1 MKSPY
6 KKIIV
11 YDLETGGFKSE
22 HNSITEAA
30 FVCIDLEN
38 LEIVDEMSVMIL
50 PYFDLSNKEEDSI
63 KEAKEIYKQ
72 ISEKDSETGKKVLL
86 YKGAKLN
93 LKDLGDLP
101 DDIEEF
107 ESLFLNSDIM
117 DYKEIEKLLS
127 SSQYNDITQMFFDK
141 AYTKGA
147 LEATHMNKELLVSE
161 GVDRNEAA
169 DKIQAFFNKHTVG
182 NSKPILAGHNIK
194 KFDNPFLESFLR
206 LHKIQF
212 NSIINQTQMIDTL
225 EWARLRWYDM
235 PSYALGV
242 VANELNVTLKGAH
255 RALPDTVANA
265 KVLVK
270 MLQSFRG
277 EGVQESTYTRK
288 KLTMNF

>member
-11 YDLETGGFKSE
+11 YDLETGGFKSDY
-22 HNSITEAA
+22 NSITEAA

-50 PYFDLSNKEEDSI
+50 PYFDLSNKEEDPI
-63 KEAKEIYKQ
+63 REAKEIYKQ
-72 ISEKDSETGKKVLL
+72 ISEKDPETGKKVLP
-86 YKGAKLN
+86 YKGAKLD

-107 ESLFLNSDIM
+107 ESLFLDSDIM
-117 DYKEIEKLLS
+117 DYKEIEKLLD
-127 SSQYNDITQMFFDK
+127 SSQYNEITQMFFDK

-169 DKIQAFFNKHTVG
+169 KQIQAFFNKHTVG

-206 LHKIQF
+206 LHKIPF

-277 EGVQESTYTRK
+277 EGVQESTYVRK
-288 KLTMNF
+288 KLSMNF